1 MAGDS
6 KVWSEIRTTV
16 LLEQSGVGINLNAK
30 KKKQSLGQVV
40 KNKSPRLDREV
51 ARDKAGTF
59 LVI

>member
-1 MAGDS
+1 M
-6 KVWSEIRTTV
+6 WPEIRTTV